1 MKELNK
7 VYDPNETESRIY
19 EMWEQGGYF
28 KPEVHPDGKPFT
40 IVMPPP
46 NITGQL
52 HIGHAFDG
60 TLQDILTRYKR
71 MQGFSAL
78 WLPGEDHASIA
89 TEVKVKD
96 KIAAEEGKTKQ
107 DIGREAFLERAW
119 DWSDFYRK
127 RIAKQFRKLG
137 SSCDWTRERFTMDEG
152 CSEAVKEVF
161 CNLYNEGLIY
171 RANRIIN
178 WCPDCGTALSEAEVE
193 YDEHNG
199 HLWYIKYPIKDS
211 DAYVTVATTRPE
223 TMLGDTAVAVNPSDP
238 RYLNLIGK
246 TAILPL
252 MNREIPIIADDY
264 VETEFGTGCVKITPC
279 HDPNDFEIGQRHDL
293 EQIRVLNDDATIN
306 ELGGVYQGLDRYDAR
321 KKVVEDLQALGL
333 IDKIESIQHNVGAC
347 YRCDTVVEPITSLQ
361 WFVEMKPLAD
371 PAIEVVKTSE
381 TVFVPD
387 RFKKIYYNWMENIR
401 DWCVSRQLWWGHR
414 IPAYY
419 CSDCDEVVVAKE
431 MPSVC
436 PKCGGTSF
444 TQDEDVLDTWFSSGL
459 WPFSTLGWPED
470 TADFKKFYPNDVLV
484 TAFDIIFF
492 WVARMIFSGIHHAGE
507 TPFHHVYMH
516 GLVRDEQGR
525 KMSKSLGNGVDPL
538 EMIEKYGADALR
550 FTLVTGNSAGND
562 TRWHE
567 EKVAASRNFA
577 NKINNAARFI
587 LMNLEDFDPKSEI
600 DRNDLNNL
608 DEWIISRTNEMT
620 AEVTA
625 NLDKY
630 ELGIALEKLYS
641 FVWSEFCD
649 WYIEFVKPRLYGD
662 DAKAKHAAQWTL
674 YHMFTD
680 ILKLLHPFMPFITEE
695 IYGHMND
702 DTEPLIIAEWPIYK
716 EENAYPEQQAQ
727 VSEIIDGIRG
737 IRNARAEMDIP
748 PSKKAKV
755 YIQCDKENEAIYSGN
770 EDIFIKMA
778 SASEVEIT
786 QTENAIDNALSVVTN
801 TAKFTI
807 PLNDL
812 IDKEKETQRLV
823 KEKEKIEKEIAR
835 LNGKLDNPNFV
846 AKAPEN
852 IVAEER
858 EKLAKNQAL
867 LSEIEESI
875 AKLK

>member
-7 VYDPNETESRIY
+7 VYDPNETESKIY
-19 EMWEQGGYF
+19 EMWEEGGYF

-71 MQGFSAL
+71 MQGYSAL

-107 DIGREAFLERAW
+107 DIGRDAFLERAW

-137 SSCDWTRERFTMDEG
+137 SSCDWSRERFTMDEG

-193 YDEHNG
+193 YEEHNG

-223 TMLGDTAVAVNPSDP
+223 TMLGDTAIAVNPSDP

-246 TAILPL
+246 TAVLPL

-264 VETEFGTGCVKITPC
+264 VEAEFGTGCVKITPC
-279 HDPNDFEIGQRHDL
+279 HDPNDFEVGQRHDL
-293 EQIRVLNDDATIN
+293 EQIRVMNDDATIN
-306 ELGGVYQGLDRYDAR
+306 ELGGVYQGLDRYEAR
-321 KKVVEDLQALGL
+321 KKVVEDLQVLGL
-333 IDKIESIQHNVGAC
+333 IEKIESIQHNVGAC

-361 WFVEMKPLAD
+361 WFVEMKPLAE
-371 PAIEVVKTSE
+371 PAIEVVRNEE

-459 WPFSTLGWPED
+459 WPFSTLGWPND
-470 TADFKKFYPNDVLV
+470 TADFQKFYPNDVLV

-550 FTLVTGNSAGND
+550 FALVTGNSAGND

-567 EKVAASRNFA
+567 EKVEASRNFA

-587 LMNLEDFDPKSEI
+587 LMNLEDFDPESEI

-649 WYIEFVKPRLYGD
+649 WYIEFVKPRLYGE

-695 IYGHMND
+695 IYGHIND
-702 DTEPLIIAEWPIYK
+702 DTKPLIIAEWPIYK

-755 YIQCDKENEAIYSGN
+755 YIQCDKENEAIYRGN

-786 QTENAIDNALSVVTN
+786 ETENDLENALNIVTN

-807 PLNDL
+807 PLDDL
-812 IDKEKETQRLV
+812 IDKEKEMQRLE
-823 KEKEKIEKEIAR
+823 KEKQKIEKEIAR

-867 LSEIEESI
+867 LSEIDESI